1 MKSLGN
7 APHKA
12 FKYPSYGPQRR
23 DQPRMLRSKALMANL
38 RMSSKKDVVVV
49 AGGRS
54 KLNDKAYKKPPKHRQ
69 SPGVCSLCLREKLS
83 QLSAS
88 SSSGSTTTITT
99 IASSCS
105 SSLSSYSSSSSSASS
120 YSSPMHRYPFPTE
133 GKDSFSLFF
142 SGKNILTKSRSVAFS
157 SRLISYRTGF
167 FSKLLLPRNTKRK
180 EESFQKLRFING
192 GVCYASF

>member
-12 FKYPSYGPQRR
+12 FKYPSYSPQRR
-23 DQPRMLRSKALMANL
+23 NQPKMLRSKALMASL

-49 AGGRS
+49 ASGRS
-54 KLNDKAYKKPPKHRQ
+54 KLNDKACKKHPKHRQ
-69 SPGVCSLCLREKLS
+69 SPGVCSLCLREKLL

-105 SSLSSYSSSSSSASS
+105 SSLSSYSSSSSASS

-133 GKDSFSLFF
+133 GKDSFSFLFF

-157 SRLISYRTGF
+157 SRLRSNRTGF
-167 FSKLLLPRNTKRK
+167 FSKLLLPKKYK
-180 EESFQKLRFING
+180 EEG
-192 GVCYASF
+192 GELLKTRVH

>member
-12 FKYPSYGPQRR
+12 FKYPSYSPQRR
-23 DQPRMLRSKALMANL
+23 DQPKMLRSKALMANL

-54 KLNDKAYKKPPKHRQ
+54 KINDKACKKHPKHRQ

-105 SSLSSYSSSSSSASS
+105 SSLSSSSSSSASS
-120 YSSPMHRYPFPTE
+120 YSSPMHCYPFPTE

-157 SRLISYRTGF
+157 SRLRSNRTGF

-180 EESFQKLRFING
+180 EESF
-192 GVCYASF
+192 

>member
-12 FKYPSYGPQRR
+12 FKYPSYSPQRR
-23 DQPRMLRSKALMANL
+23 EQPKMLRSKALMANL

-54 KLNDKAYKKPPKHRQ
+54 KLNDKACKKHPKHRQ
-69 SPGVCSLCLREKLS
+69 SPGVCSLCLREKLL

-105 SSLSSYSSSSSSASS
+105 SSLSSYSSSSSASS

-157 SRLISYRTGF
+157 SRLRSNRTGF

-180 EESFQKLRFING
+180 EESF
-192 GVCYASF
+192 

>member
-12 FKYPSYGPQRR
+12 FKYPSYSPQRR
-23 DQPRMLRSKALMANL
+23 NQPKMLRSKALMANL

-54 KLNDKAYKKPPKHRQ
+54 KLNDKACKKHPKHRQ
-69 SPGVCSLCLREKLS
+69 SPGVCSLCLREKLL

-105 SSLSSYSSSSSSASS
+105 SSLSSYSSSSSASS

-133 GKDSFSLFF
+133 GKDSFSFLFF
-142 SGKNILTKSRSVAFS
+142 SGKNILTKSRSMAFS
-157 SRLISYRTGF
+157 SRLRSNRTGF
-167 FSKLLLPRNTKRK
+167 LSKLLHPRNTKRK
-180 EESFQKLRFING
+180 EESF
-192 GVCYASF
+192 